1 VNFAQSLVAVLAGN
15 IIYFLLM
22 PHLPPVAQHVRKYD
36 FGVVVDFAI
45 CVAVFVLIKT
55 FANRG
60 RSSRQQQ
67 RWFSCAVLAGLSSG
81 ITDDGM

>member
-22 PHLPPVAQHVRKYD
+22 PHLPPVAQHVRRYD
-36 FGVVVDFAI
+36 FGVVVDFGI
-45 CVAVFVLIKT
+45 CVAIFVLIKT

-60 RSSRQQQ
+60 RSSRRQQQ
-67 RWFSCAVLAGLSSG
+67 R
-81 ITDDGM
+81 